1 MGQEMEGSFK
11 REGIYVYLW
20 LIHVEVWQKQQNSV
34 KQLFFSKKRKN
45 DNENTANQNVHY
57 PSKAVLRNYSSKCL
71 SIQWSIF
78 PSKNPEKESKLNPRK
93 VKEKWEKSVK
103 QKTQVMGKVNKDKS
117 RLFEK
122 LDKINKS
129 LARLIKKIN
138 QYQKWWRGCQHKYY
152 RH

>member
-1 MGQEMEGSFK
+1 MKIQQIKMC
-11 REGIYVYLW
+11 I
-20 LIHVEVWQKQQNSV
+20 IHLKQC
-34 KQLFFSKKRKN
+34 L
-45 DNENTANQNVHY
+45 EI
-57 PSKAVLRNYSSKCL
+57 YSSKCL

-78 PSKNPEKESKLNPRK
+78 PSKNLEKESKLNPRK

-117 RLFEK
+117 GLFEK